1 MSASMLA
8 GILVLIPSPGIY
20 HIVIDSIEIRLFLPS
35 QFYIIQKYTT
45 AKRLVQFWI
54 LSFIRLTRVSTSLS
68 LQSMVKS
75 AYF

>member
-20 HIVIDSIEIRLFLPS
+20 HIVIDSIEIRLFLQS

-75 AYF
+75 A